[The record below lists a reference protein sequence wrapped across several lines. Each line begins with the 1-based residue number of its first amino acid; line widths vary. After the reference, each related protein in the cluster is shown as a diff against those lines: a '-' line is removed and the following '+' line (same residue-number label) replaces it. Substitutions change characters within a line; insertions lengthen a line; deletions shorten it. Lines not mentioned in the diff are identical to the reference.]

1 MSGAYFDTGILLKLY
16 TNEPDSAAVQGFVV
30 GRGRALS
37 VTDLH
42 LTEAISALRLKE
54 FRDECTAEQASA
66 ALSCIEE
73 DLRNRILRRLPIDW
87 HAVWIRCQTLA
98 RTETAG
104 HGTRTL
110 DTLHVA
116 SALQLNA
123 SELISSDTRQAAL
136 ARACGLTVVNPCAA
150 VK

>member
-1 MSGAYFDTGILLKLY
+1 MNAAYYDTGILLKLY
-16 TNEPDSAAVQGFVV
+16 TNEPASSAVQAFVA
-30 GRGRALS
+30 GRGEAIP

-54 FRDECTAEQASA
+54 FRGECTAEQGSA

-73 DLRNRILRRLPIDW
+73 DLRSRVLRRT
-87 HAVWIRCQTLA
+87 AVNWPEIWIRCQTLA
-98 RTETAG
+98 RAETAR
-104 HGTRTL
+104 HGARTL

-123 SELISSDTRQAAL
+123 NELITTDMRQAAL
-136 ARACGLTVVNPCAA
+136 GRACGLAVVDPGEGG
-150 VK
+150 V